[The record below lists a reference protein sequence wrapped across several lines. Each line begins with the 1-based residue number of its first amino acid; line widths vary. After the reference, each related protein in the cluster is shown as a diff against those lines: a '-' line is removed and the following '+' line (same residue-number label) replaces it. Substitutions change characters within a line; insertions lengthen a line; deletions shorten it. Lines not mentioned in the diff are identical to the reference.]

1 MEAWKENTLV
11 RLFRWKSE
19 LFPSILSNKLY
30 FITFLWLFSMEINSN
45 TASDWSLHR
54 EEWKLFIVSP
64 GGDTRA

>member
-19 LFPSILSNKLY
+19 LFPSILSSKLY

-54 EEWKLFIVSP
+54 EGWKLFIVSP